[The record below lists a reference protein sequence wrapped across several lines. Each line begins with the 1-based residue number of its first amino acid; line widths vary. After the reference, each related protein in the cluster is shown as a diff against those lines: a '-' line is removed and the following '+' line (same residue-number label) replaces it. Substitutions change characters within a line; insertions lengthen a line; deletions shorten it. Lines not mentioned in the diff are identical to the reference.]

1 MIALDFAY
9 RFIDLPFR
17 IKNYY
22 LRNKMQV
29 SFFTQDGVNSDS
41 QIAFYEKAVF
51 KIISNETSLKKF
63 RRIYDY
69 REILEHLNYMDG
81 MMYLDII
88 RNKQPLILNE
98 IAKFRENDKFGRPR
112 RFFYPEIGRLSPT
125 TLRYIFVA
133 TDLYSKFA
141 MSGIKKIVEI
151 GAGYGGQ
158 ISILNSL
165 DLNHRNEYFVFDL
178 PNVQI
183 LIQIYLS
190 KMKLTKISFLN
201 IKETK
206 KKDFDLVIS
215 NYAFSELPIYLQE
228 IYLEKVLMRSKN
240 GYLIMNSGASNST
253 GRSKGKMNVEYIK
266 KWIPHLE
273 VLPEIPLTGP
283 DNYLIIW
290 RDRPNK

>member
-1 MIALDFAY
+1 
-9 RFIDLPFR
+9 
-17 IKNYY
+17 
-22 LRNKMQV
+22 
-29 SFFTQDGVNSDS
+29 
-41 QIAFYEKAVF
+41 
-51 KIISNETSLKKF
+51 
-63 RRIYDY
+63 
-69 REILEHLNYMDG
+69 
-81 MMYLDII
+81 
-88 RNKQPLILNE
+88 
-98 IAKFRENDKFGRPR
+98 
-112 RFFYPEIGRLSPT
+112 
-125 TLRYIFVA
+125 
-133 TDLYSKFA
+133 